1 MEALLISALGSV
13 ILFMLLAIII
23 AVPFAITVFG
33 YKKGVY
39 LLAGLN
45 IAVAGVFASLWGLLT
60 GLCVLLVLL
69 PFTYIMLY
77 CIQQKINLVR
87 SVAIGT
93 FVLTVSL
100 VVIYFIIEK
109 NSSGIVIET
118 VKQYINELVP
128 QIKEYLASF
137 STDMGETEIADIMLE
152 SVYMAIPTVLIVPS
166 FVLSL
171 ATYAFAVSYLNSKE
185 NAQIPYIKFE
195 LWDFSQRLGCFML
208 IAFLAVYIFWSLEF
222 AWAESLFLLLIS
234 LYTVMLGVHGMSCL
248 YFFAKQ
254 YRLSSLLA
262 IVLIFIL
269 LAIAPM
275 VVIIFG
281 FIDKLFK
288 IRLSYMIRHGMVK
301 VRNIN
306 NIRNN
311 SDDDNAERDE
321 NNDGNDDSNNNNDN
335 NDNNNEQ

>member
-1 MEALLISALGSV
+1 MVALLMSALGSV

-23 AVPFAITVFG
+23 VVPFAITVLG

-45 IAVAGVFASLWGLLT
+45 IAVAGVIASLWSLLA

-109 NSSGIVIET
+109 DSSGIVIET

-128 QIKEYLASF
+128 QIKEYLSSL
-137 STDMGETEIADIMLE
+137 STDVGETEIADIMLE

-166 FVLSL
+166 LVLSL
-171 ATYAFAVSYLNSKE
+171 ATYAFAVPYLNSKE
-185 NAQIPYIKFE
+185 NAKIPYIKFE

-208 IAFLAVYIFWSLEF
+208 IAFLVVYIFWSLEF
-222 AWAESLFLLLIS
+222 TWAESLFLLMIS

-254 YRLSSLLA
+254 HKLSSLLA
-262 IVLIFIL
+262 LTLIFLL

-301 VRNIN
+301 IRNIN
-306 NIRNN
+306 NNT
-311 SDDDNAERDE
+311 DDDAENDE
-321 NNDGNDDSNNNNDN
+321 NNDGNDNSNDN